1 MDIKRGEMYIGR
13 TEIADEHDGFADSI
27 ETAEIGLEKTDI
39 RVAETKLVWVPV
51 G

>member
-1 MDIKRGEMYIGR
+1 MDIKPGEMCIGR
-13 TEIADEHDGFADSI
+13 TQIADKRDGFADSI
-27 ETAEIGLEKTDI
+27 ETVEIGLEKTDI